1 MSEITKDEY
10 CLVCSEYENLYS
22 VVMSFNANRISLCRQ
37 ASEGHARVF
46 GMRITTCLELT
57 SPDAIHL
64 RLKAEIGKR
73 CWQRSSGWRDTD
85 GEHTAYRHTKSHWR
99 LYLNYRYKRKGVFIR
114 LMKRWASASEQNVVR
129 ETVKLWAVEG
139 MLFLVSDERTSTLG
153 QARDEDIDNN
163 ETDATQWLVTF
174 EQKLDEIEALSN
186 VVIKYKSGF

>member
-1 MSEITKDEY
+1 M
-10 CLVCSEYENLYS
+10 
-22 VVMSFNANRISLCRQ
+22 
-37 ASEGHARVF
+37 
-46 GMRITTCLELT
+46 
-57 SPDAIHL
+57 
-64 RLKAEIGKR
+64 
-73 CWQRSSGWRDTD
+73 
-85 GEHTAYRHTKSHWR
+85 
-99 LYLNYRYKRKGVFIR
+99 R

-174 EQKLDEIEALSN
+174 EQKLDEIEALSD